1 MFTKDHKNLNTSRG
15 VSLRLAPTR
24 PNFNSLLMRSK
35 ATQIETGT
43 AEQYLK
49 KRVYLTLNPSKKMQ
63 QGAIVK
69 AKFIKKYQKRT
80 KL

>member
-1 MFTKDHKNLNTSRG
+1 MFTTDHKNLNTSRG
-15 VSLRLAPTR
+15 RGLRLTPSR

-49 KRVYLTLNPSKKMQ
+49 KRVYVTLNPIEKMQ

-69 AKFIKKYQKRT
+69 AIFY
-80 KL
+80 